1 MIQGPGGNLSAFQ
14 DAQVQPGG
22 FTESVVVGESEAQS
36 STETESMVQ
45 YQVNEVGGEPRRPL
59 STSEHKV
66 RVRAVTNFIHPNK
79 LTVTVTVT
87 VWLTKLD
94 RLV

>member
-1 MIQGPGGNLSAFQ
+1 MVAEF
-14 DAQVQPGG
+14 
-22 FTESVVVGESEAQS
+22 QS
-36 STETESMVQ
+36 STETVSMVQ
-45 YQVNEVGGEPRRPL
+45 YQVNEVEGEPRRPL

-66 RVRAVTNFIHPNK
+66 GVRVVANFIHPNK

-87 VWLTKLD
+87 VSVWLTKLD